1 MSPDQVRPSQ
11 GNVGRGGVE
20 SSAAAPNSPGRR
32 PMTSSSPTAVDKS
45 KTQSAPSASVSKSD
59 YAGAPS
65 PGSMP
70 AVQGASRKDSAWAN
84 IWESQQH
91 HIVDPMDVHAVL
103 SDCMARQTNQLSATE
118 ITLLQRRVRQVVAA
132 LPKSN
137 LQLSTH
143 KMMNRF
149 IIATSSTTKS
159 KGGNGAGSTNSNSG
173 SSGNNGSSAA
183 DEDSQDSK
191 NMVEKYHQ
199 LDESVFKRVFCVGD
213 ALEGVLSV
221 VDPLSSLYT
230 LATYL
235 SSDYLWDRTAAIA
248 QDAAQRA
255 GLILDVNRQAIT
267 TKGAANT
274 IVMPVGLKDY
284 LPQEPMDIMGANFA
298 SITYLVALALR
309 KLS

>member
-1 MSPDQVRPSQ
+1 MTT
-11 GNVGRGGVE
+11 
-20 SSAAAPNSPGRR
+20 SASATAA
-32 PMTSSSPTAVDKS
+32 DKP
-45 KTQSAPSASVSKSD
+45 KPQSAPLVSTSPSDHSGTASAASKVAS
-59 YAGAPS
+59 
-65 PGSMP
+65 
-70 AVQGASRKDSAWAN
+70 QGAGRKDSAWAS

-118 ITLLQRRVRQVVAA
+118 MTLLQRRVRQVVAA

-137 LQLSTH
+137 AQLSTH

-149 IIATSSTTKS
+149 IIATTSTTKN
-159 KGGNGAGSTNSNSG
+159 KGGNGAGGANNNSG

-183 DEDSQDSK
+183 DEDSQESK
-191 NMVEKYHQ
+191 TMVEKYHQ
-199 LDESVFKRVFCVGD
+199 LDEVTFKRVFCVGD

-255 GLILDVNRQAIT
+255 GIVLDVNRAST
-267 TKGAANT
+267 TTTDTANT
-274 IVMPVGLKDY
+274 MAMPVGLKDY

-298 SITYLVALALR
+298 SIAYLVALALR
-309 KLS
+309 KLK

>member
-1 MSPDQVRPSQ
+1 
-11 GNVGRGGVE
+11 
-20 SSAAAPNSPGRR
+20 
-32 PMTSSSPTAVDKS
+32 
-45 KTQSAPSASVSKSD
+45 
-59 YAGAPS
+59 
-65 PGSMP
+65 MP

-199 LDESVFKRVFCVGD
+199 LDESAFKRVFCVGD